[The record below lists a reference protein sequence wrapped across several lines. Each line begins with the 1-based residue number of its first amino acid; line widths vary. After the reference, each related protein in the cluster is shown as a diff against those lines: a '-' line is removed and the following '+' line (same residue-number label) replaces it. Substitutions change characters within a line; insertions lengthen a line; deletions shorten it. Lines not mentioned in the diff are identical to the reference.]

1 MLTNLSIRNFAIVSH
16 VEIDWQHGM
25 TTITGE
31 TGAGKSIAID
41 ALGLCLGERATTS
54 VVRPGSD
61 KAELIACFD
70 VCNNDKARQ
79 WLTVQDLHN
88 DNECIIRRL
97 ITSEGRSKAYI
108 NGTPVPLAQLKVL
121 GQLLINIHGQHD
133 HQLLLKTTEQR
144 LLLDDY
150 AQHQGLLDEIKYFQ
164 KQWRATNTE
173 LQTLLESQQQ
183 RQAQQQLLQY
193 QVKELDEFSL
203 QEGEFSQLEA
213 DFKRHANAQQLL
225 VLSGQCL
232 KQLDDENE
240 YSLTAQLQKI
250 VDDVQQLAALDNG
263 AEEISKMLTEASIQI
278 QEASRDLN
286 YYQQS
291 IDLDPESFSIIE
303 ERYSTALNLARKHQ
317 VNPED
322 LFAYHQKLQGQ
333 LQHLSGDE
341 ERHQH
346 LHDEL
351 DTIKE
356 QYHQVAAK
364 LSNSRSKAAKK
375 LAKLITQSMRE
386 LSMPDAQFSVKITDS
401 HSEQLSAYGFDDVEF
416 LVSMNP
422 GQPLEALHKVASGG
436 ELSRI
441 SLAIQVILAEKVI
454 TPTLIFDEVDVGISG
469 PTAAKVG
476 QKLQQLG
483 GNTQVICV
491 THLPQV
497 ASKGRQQLFVAKL
510 TDGKHTQ
517 TSVTPLNQDARE
529 REIARLLAG
538 DEITDNAIANA
549 RELLAS

>member
-16 VEIDWQHGM
+16 VEIDWRQGM

-61 KAELIACFD
+61 KAELIASFD
-70 VCNNDKARQ
+70 VSHNKKAQQ
-79 WLTVQDLHN
+79 WLTQQELN
-88 DNECIIRRL
+88 EDNECIIRRL
-97 ITSEGRSKAYI
+97 INSEGRSKAYI
-108 NGTPVPLAQLKVL
+108 NGTPVPLAQLKIL
-121 GQLLINIHGQHD
+121 GQWLINIHGQHD

-144 LLLDDY
+144 QLLDDY
-150 AQHQGLLDEIKYFQ
+150 AQHQGLLDELKFFQ
-164 KQWRATNTE
+164 KQWRNKNNE
-173 LQTLLESQQQ
+173 LTALLKSQQQ

-203 QEGEFSQLEA
+203 QEGEFSQLET

-225 VLSGQCL
+225 LLSGQCL
-232 KQLDDENE
+232 NQLGDENE
-240 YSLTAQLQKI
+240 YSISAQLQKI
-250 VDDVQQLAALDNG
+250 IDDMQQLSSLDKG
-263 AEEISKMLTEASIQI
+263 AEAITSMLVDASIQI
-278 QEASRDLN
+278 QEACSDLN
-286 YYQQS
+286 YYQQR
-291 IDLDPESFSIIE
+291 IDIDPEAFNIIE
-303 ERYSTALNLARKHQ
+303 ERYSTAITLARKHQ
-317 VNPED
+317 VNPEN
-322 LFAYHQKLQGQ
+322 LFAFHQKLHSQ
-333 LQHLSGDE
+333 LSQLSGDE

-351 DTIKE
+351 DEIKA
-356 QYHQVAAK
+356 QYQQVATK
-364 LSNSRSKAAKK
+364 LRNSRAKSAKK
-375 LAKLITQSMRE
+375 LAKLITESMRE
-386 LSMPDAQFSVKITDS
+386 LSMPDAQFSVHLSDA
-401 HSEQLSAYGFDDVEF
+401 HPEQLSAHGFDDIEF

-441 SLAIQVILAEKVI
+441 SLAIQVILAEKII

-483 GNTQVICV
+483 NNTQVICV

-517 TSVTPLNQDARE
+517 TSVNLLQQDARE

-549 RELLAS
+549 KELLAS

>member
-16 VEIDWQHGM
+16 VEIDWHQGM

-54 VVRPGSD
+54 VVRPGTD
-61 KAELIACFD
+61 KAELIASFD
-70 VCNNDKARQ
+70 VSGNKKAKQ
-79 WLTVQDLHN
+79 WLTEQELN
-88 DNECIIRRL
+88 DENDCIIRRL
-97 ITSEGRSKAYI
+97 INSEGRSKAYI
-108 NGTPVPLAQLKVL
+108 NGTPVPLAQLKML

-144 LLLDDY
+144 QLLDDY
-150 AQHQGLLDEIKYFQ
+150 AQHHGLLDDIKFFQ
-164 KQWRATNTE
+164 KQWRTKNNE
-173 LQTLLESQQQ
+173 LNSLLESQQQ

-203 QEGEFSQLEA
+203 QQGEFSQLEA

-225 VLSGQCL
+225 VISGQCL
-232 KQLDDENE
+232 NQLSDENE
-240 YSLTAQLQKI
+240 YSVSAQLQKI
-250 VDDVQQLAALDNG
+250 ADDVQQLAALDKG
-263 AEEISKMLTEASIQI
+263 AEAIAGMLADASIQI

-291 IDLDPESFSIIE
+291 IDLDPEAFNLIE
-303 ERYSTALNLARKHQ
+303 ERYSTAITLARKHQ

-322 LFAYHQKLQGQ
+322 LFDYHQKLQAQ
-333 LQHLSGDE
+333 LSQLSGDE

-356 QYHQVAAK
+356 QYNQIAEK
-364 LSNSRSKAAKK
+364 LRVSREKSAKK
-375 LAKLITQSMRE
+375 LAKLITESMRE
-386 LSMPDAQFSVKITDS
+386 LSMPDARFNVQINHQVN
-401 HSEQLSAYGFDDVEF
+401 EQLSSHGYDDIEF

-422 GQPLEALHKVASGG
+422 GQPMEALHKVASGG

-483 GNTQVICV
+483 SNTQVICV

-497 ASKGRQQLFVAKL
+497 ASKGQQQLFVAKL

-517 TSVTPLNQDARE
+517 TSVTPLAQDARE

-549 RELLAS
+549 KELLAS